1 MDFNQ
6 FKDMK
11 LDPKILESIKPRD
24 LVQNSFQAQRQGE
37 EMQRKINEFTEVMYS
52 KQLKEEEYKEA
63 VLQTLQGIESNTASI
78 VSIIDL
84 LQYNNDKQDEIII
97 LLTDI
102 LNVGTAVTQKEAETR
117 YKKALKKINDL
128 GGSVRSIQTLVGV
141 LTTVY
146 NAVIIYIA
154 NKP

>member
-1 MDFNQ
+1 MDFSQ

-24 LVQNSFQAQRQGE
+24 LVQHSFQAQRQGAE
-37 EMQRKINEFTEVMYS
+37 THRKINEFTEVMYS
-52 KQLKEEEYKEA
+52 KQFKEEEYKEA

-84 LQYNNDKQDEIII
+84 LQYNNDKQDEIIN